1 MQEVRKILADFQN
14 GFGQMRQ
21 NDAAFASQFEGM
33 VDMVYKDGA
42 LSRKQKEL
50 ISVAIGAYNRCKY
63 CIVVHVYGALEAGA
77 TREEII
83 EAAKVAI
90 AGFGSGPSMAY
101 STTYLFDAL
110 NEFEKDFKK

>member
-1 MQEVRKILADFQN
+1 MQEVRKILEDFQN

-21 NDAAFASQFEGM
+21 SDPAFADRFGAL
-33 VDMVYKDGA
+33 VDTAYKDGA

-77 TREEII
+77 SREEIL

-90 AGFGSGPSMAY
+90 TFGGGPSMAY
-101 STTYLFDAL
+101 SSTYVLDAL